1 MFKPTVH
8 SYFSGAGLMDTGL
21 IFGGLPIARSFELDP
36 LACKVQAANLGDH
49 VENVDV
55 TQLCVTGQGEADVII
70 GTYPCTRYSNIA
82 DIKGTRTGDDLFLHF
97 FRHIALMRPE
107 VYVVEN
113 VPGMT
118 KFPVVM
124 EAMTQLPDYYV
135 TTFNPVRAEHMVPQR
150 RDRLII
156 MGSRRPFTWNAPDKG
171 KVPSLM
177 SLLERDPEIV
187 IPPSVYARLNGQYRD
202 KPIISD
208 PFKGDIAPTCL
219 AHYAKDKGTRL
230 VIDPVTRKPR
240 PYTVRE
246 YARLMGLPDFF
257 TFDAPDSD
265 AYRMIGNG
273 VVFHKGVWVA
283 NEIVRYFSHSHR
295 QSRPLTRAASHQNV

>member
-1 MFKPTVH
+1 MFHPTVH
-8 SYFSGAGLMDTGL
+8 SYFSGAGLMNAGL
-21 IFGGLPIARSFELDP
+21 ICGCLPITRSFELDAR
-36 LACKVQAANLGDH
+36 ACKVQRDNLGHH
-49 VENVDV
+49 VENVDISR
-55 TQLCVTGQGEADVII
+55 LCVTGQGEADVII
-70 GTYPCTRYSNIA
+70 STYPCTKYSSIA
-82 DIKGTRTGDDLFLHF
+82 DINGARTGDDLFLHF
-97 FRHIALMRPE
+97 FRHIALMQPE

-135 TTFNPVRAEHMVPQR
+135 TTFNPVQAEHMVPQR

-156 MGSRRPFTWNAPDKG
+156 IGSRRPFSWQAPDKH

-177 SLLERDPEIV
+177 SLLELDPEIV

-202 KPIISD
+202 RPIISD

-230 VIDPVTRKPR
+230 VIDPKTRTPR

-246 YARLMGLPDFF
+246 YARLMGLPDHFAF
-257 TFDAPDSD
+257 NVPDSD

-273 VVFHKGVWVA
+273 VVFQKGRWVA
-283 NEIVRYFSHSHR
+283 TQIARYFTTSNAR
-295 QSRPLTRAASHQNV
+295 L